1 MAENLD
7 SKVRAK
13 VWLTPDQIDDL
24 RSACYSTGADYLQQ
38 RNEAI
43 IALMHDTGLR
53 VGELVAVDV
62 DMLREGNSVLYVPT
76 EIQKDYPNDNEP
88 SPATLE
94 LSSGVTRLLSSY
106 LNSRWKD
113 SPALFP
119 SRSSDRITTQGVRN
133 AISKVAVEAGVDPYL
148 VDGTRGEPDDV
159 TPHALR
165 HSVAYRMMNAEEG
178 NTLYDV
184 RNRLRHR
191 SIQTTEQV
199 YDHIIRVWLTRTMS
213 TRRITSNWSLP
224 TFRDNDW
231 HYVPDE
237 HALAISLGSGGEGEE
252 GQDCGTQVYARR
264 TEPKKSR
271 EGICSTDAPCAS
283 RTLYGT

>member
-1 MAENLD
+1 
-7 SKVRAK
+7 
-13 VWLTPDQIDDL
+13 VWLTPDQVDDL

-43 IALMHDTGLR
+43 IALMYDTGLR
-53 VGELVAVDV
+53 VGELVAVKV
-62 DMLREGNSVLYVPT
+62 DMLREGNTALYLPI

-88 SPATLE
+88 APATLE
-94 LSSGVTRLLSSY
+94 LSADVSRLLSSY

-119 SRSSDRITTQGVRN
+119 SRSSDRITTQGIRN
-133 AISKVAVEAGVDPYL
+133 AISKVAEEAGVEPYL
-148 VDGTRGEPDDV
+148 VDGTRGEPGDV
-159 TPHALR
+159 TPHTLR

-199 YDHIIRVWLTRTMS
+199 YDHIIRV
-213 TRRITSNWSLP
+213 
-224 TFRDNDW
+224 
-231 HYVPDE
+231 
-237 HALAISLGSGGEGEE
+237 
-252 GQDCGTQVYARR
+252 
-264 TEPKKSR
+264 
-271 EGICSTDAPCAS
+271 
-283 RTLYGT
+283 

>member
-1 MAENLD
+1 MAQNLD

-13 VWLTPDQIDDL
+13 VWLTPDQVDDL
-24 RSACYSTGADYLQQ
+24 RSACYSIGADYLQQ

-43 IALMHDTGLR
+43 IALMYNTGLR

-62 DMLREGNSVLYVPT
+62 DMLREGNSALYVPT

-88 SPATLE
+88 APATLE
-94 LSSGVTRLLSSY
+94 LSADVSRLLSSY

-113 SPALFP
+113 SLALFP
-119 SRSSDRITTQGVRN
+119 SRSNDRITTQGVRN
-133 AISKVAVEAGVDPYL
+133 AISKIAEEAGVEPYL
-148 VDGTRGEPDDV
+148 LNGTRGESTDV

-199 YDHIIRVWLTRTMS
+199 YDHIIR
-213 TRRITSNWSLP
+213 I
-224 TFRDNDW
+224 
-231 HYVPDE
+231 
-237 HALAISLGSGGEGEE
+237 
-252 GQDCGTQVYARR
+252 
-264 TEPKKSR
+264 
-271 EGICSTDAPCAS
+271 
-283 RTLYGT
+283 